1 MFVFDVRSGSTEGRR
16 RMGERGGAMTVIS
29 LQKQPGRSSV
39 TVREG
44 PVRQFW
50 RPQVYQPATRVAEPL
65 LAVDTSDFDRC
76 LQLVGASHARAA
88 VGMYGAGPGGYFNL
102 EARFCCRFAADAA
115 RRNCRCNSWLRQAN
129 GPGASRM
136 YRHRRMQPLFSPGQP
151 RVEPVLSRLDVRP
164 TKKYTS
170 ALS

>member
-1 MFVFDVRSGSTEGRR
+1 M
-16 RMGERGGAMTVIS
+16 
-29 LQKQPGRSSV
+29 

-65 LAVDTSDFDRC
+65 LAIETSDFDQC

-88 VGMYGAGPGGYFNL
+88 AGMYGAGRWVLQLKGEIL
-102 EARFCCRFAADAA
+102 LQIR
-115 RRNCRCNSWLRQAN
+115 CRCSEAQ
-129 GPGASRM
+129 S
-136 YRHRRMQPLFSPGQP
+136 PLQFVIAAGQRAGGIEDVP
-151 RVEPVLSRLDVRP
+151 TSAYTAVVLNWTLAGRTPAMRVLSRLDVRP

>member
-1 MFVFDVRSGSTEGRR
+1 M
-16 RMGERGGAMTVIS
+16 
-29 LQKQPGRSSV
+29 

-65 LAVDTSDFDRC
+65 LAIETSDFDQC

-88 VGMYGAGPGGYFNL
+88 AGMYGAGPGGYFNS
-102 EARFCCRFAADAA
+102 EARFCCRCSEAQSPLQFVIAAGQRARGIEDAPTSA
-115 RRNCRCNSWLRQAN
+115 YAAVVLNWTLAGRTPAMR
-129 GPGASRM
+129 
-136 YRHRRMQPLFSPGQP
+136 
-151 RVEPVLSRLDVRP
+151 VLSRLDVRP
-164 TKKYTS
+164 IKKYTS

>member
-1 MFVFDVRSGSTEGRR
+1 M
-16 RMGERGGAMTVIS
+16 
-29 LQKQPGRSSV
+29 

-50 RPQVYQPATRVAEPL
+50 RPQVYQPATPVAEPL
-65 LAVDTSDFDRC
+65 LAIETSDFDQR

-88 VGMYGAGPGGYFNL
+88 AGMYGAGPDGYFIL
-102 EARFCCRFAADAA
+102 QLRGEILLQIR
-115 RRNCRCNSWLRQAN
+115 CRCSEAQ
-129 GPGASRM
+129 S
-136 YRHRRMQPLFSPGQP
+136 PLQFVIAAGQRARGIEDAP
-151 RVEPVLSRLDVRP
+151 TSAYAAVVLNWTLAGRTPAMRVLSGLDVRP